1 MNWKMRIS
9 TLLALAGAT
18 LWLSPHALS
27 QGNSMV
33 YAPDEVVLG
42 KTCAEWSAQWWQWAF
57 SFPVPVN
64 PILDTT
70 GERSM
75 LGQSA
80 DVFFVPGFAPGGPVT
95 VQYTVPSGKPLLAP
109 LISAEFSDLEPAP
122 YHGDT
127 DAERL
132 TNARAWIDAVGPETL
147 KLSIDGV
154 AVEGL
159 TQYRM
164 STPPYDFLMPA
175 QQNLLDL
182 AGATFGRSAADGY
195 WVMVKPLSRGAH
207 VIHSVAG
214 DTSGPLK
221 GYVQDY
227 TAQITAR

>member
-1 MNWKMRIS
+1 MNWKTRIS

-27 QGNSMV
+27 QGNSLV

-42 KTCAEWSAQWWQWAF
+42 KTCAEWSAEFWKWGL
-57 SFPVPVN
+57 SFPVPIN
-64 PILDTT
+64 PNFDTT

-95 VQYTVPSGKPLLAP
+95 VQYTVPSGKPLLVQ
-109 LISAEFSDLEPAP
+109 LMTAECSDLEPAP

-132 TNARAWIDAVGPETL
+132 ANARAWMDAVGPETL

-159 TQYRM
+159 IQYRM
-164 STPPYDFLMPA
+164 STPPFDFLVPA
-175 QQNLLDL
+175 QQNWLDL
-182 AGATFGRSAADGY
+182 AGATFGRSAADGI
-195 WVMVKPLSRGAH
+195 WVMVKPLSRGTH
-207 VIHSVAG
+207 VIHYAAG
-214 DTSGPLK
+214 VTSGASK
-221 GYVQDY
+221 GYVQDV
-227 TAQITAR
+227 TAQITVR